1 MVDVGGVGSADIG
14 CKYPRRREVSKAGG
28 GSGGLS
34 MSRLK
39 VRWIRPWGH
48 AELAVEGATFST
60 ALVSSAADA
69 LLCEWAPSDELLNFP
84 GPASV

>member
-1 MVDVGGVGSADIG
+1 
-14 CKYPRRREVSKAGG
+14 
-28 GSGGLS
+28 

-48 AELAVEGATFST
+48 AELAVAGATFST
-60 ALVSSAADA
+60 ALASSAADA